1 MTRAFLDHWTVITFM
16 TIYAIYSLYLDDVR
30 LIAFPKENDQI
41 FSAVTF
47 AGIIFFTLEILLASY
62 SIDGFPGS
70 FFFWIDIFSTITMI
84 PDVDWIW
91 NLVLA
96 EGT

>member
-1 MTRAFLDHWTVITFM
+1 MTKNFLDHWAVIIFM
-16 TIYAIYSLYLDDVR
+16 TMYAIYSLYLDDVR

-41 FSAVTF
+41 FSAITF
-47 AGIIFFTLEILLASY
+47 AGIIFFTLEILLSSY
-62 SIDGFPGS
+62 CMDGFPGS
-70 FFFWIDIFSTITMI
+70 FFFWIDILSTLTMI